1 MDLMETSFF
10 ERCKILKDFQLLKDK
25 FFSNGTVTDDD
36 FTKNMNWLKPNKAHR
51 HDMIRINMLKRQRS
65 SLCNPLG
72 LIYYPNTSTQIKDY
86 SLMFGKTI
94 KSIPVHKKPVSLS
107 YWFVEN
113 LYSTTLFLY

>member
-1 MDLMETSFF
+1 
-10 ERCKILKDFQLLKDK
+10 
-25 FFSNGTVTDDD
+25 
-36 FTKNMNWLKPNKAHR
+36 MNWLKPNKAHR

-72 LIYYPNTSTQIKDY
+72 LIYYPNTPTQIKDY

-113 LYSTTLFLY
+113 LYSTTLFYIENNLVSQNQLGFKLGNYFVN